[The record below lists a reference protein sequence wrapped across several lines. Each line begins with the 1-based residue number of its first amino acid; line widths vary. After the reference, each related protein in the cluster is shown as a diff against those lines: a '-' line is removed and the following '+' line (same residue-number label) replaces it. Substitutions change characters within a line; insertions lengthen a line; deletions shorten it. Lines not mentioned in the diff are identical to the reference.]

1 MNPEWVKYSFFTKM
15 ATCDVCKAREHI
27 NPSSKKY
34 VEGQLKLFAKD
45 HQHGELSKPKT
56 S

>member
-1 MNPEWVKYSFFTKM
+1 MKPWVKYSFFTKM
-15 ATCDVCKAREHI
+15 ATFDKCGAREHI

-34 VEGQLKLFAKD
+34 VEGQLKLFAKE
-45 HQHGELSKPKT
+45 HEHEQLQKPKT